1 MPLKSWHQVIDPRDD
16 LKEGK
21 PLDTSE
27 FAVNLDHVRRGTAPD
42 DYVDA
47 ERFFQRTYL
56 TENLLDMA
64 AQTVRRLNGIT
75 TETTPVFNL
84 ATQFGGGKTHSLTL
98 LWHLAKLG
106 TRALHYQDVD
116 RITRRAGVSE
126 IPTAIPAVFVGTEFS
141 SVSGRGEPGEPVRRT
156 PWGEM
161 AFQLHGAE
169 GFELVRA
176 HDDAMV
182 PPAGDDLNKLFRPD
196 QPYLLLFDE
205 LLNYVSNHRHYHD
218 MGAQLYNFMQTLT
231 EFVRSRKNIV
241 LAVCIPASELEMN
254 PQDQADYERFKKMLD
269 RLGKPMFMSAGRE
282 TTEIIRRRLFNWTG
296 LPAEAKPI
304 ITQYVDWVREH
315 RSQLPGTF
323 NVDAAR
329 EQFEASYPFHPQVLS
344 LFERKW
350 QSLPRFQQ
358 TRGILR
364 LLALWV
370 ARAYQDGYKGNAKEP
385 LITLGTAPLDDSGF
399 RAAVFEQLG
408 ENRLEAAVSTDIA
421 GNKNSHARR
430 LDDEAIDGVKKARLH
445 RKCATTIFFESNGGM
460 ANGQATLPEIKFSL
474 GEPDLDIGLVDGV
487 MQSLLDS
494 CYYLTAHGNKF
505 KFSTQENLIKRFTD
519 RRAGIAPTRV
529 QELVEAEVRKVF
541 EKGQGF
547 ERILFPEKSGHVPDR
562 PVLTLVVMHP
572 SRRLAYPETR
582 ALLDDLARHSSQT
595 TRAYRS
601 ALIFAVADDDTPL
614 REEARNILA
623 WDDIDADAEELHF
636 EPEQRRQIKANAL
649 RARKDLSEKV
659 WNVYNTLFY
668 LDKKSELLED
678 SLGRIHSSQAASLAG
693 YYLTY
698 LSSKSEISEEVS
710 PGFLTRNWPPAFTE
724 WSTRNVRD
732 AFYASPLFPRLLKAD
747 ALRATIA
754 LGVTGGQLAYVG
766 PKNASGKYDP
776 FYFDQPISAS
786 DVEIS
791 DDVFILT
798 KEEAK
803 RHIEPR
809 QLTTLRIVPSQ
820 HSTEPS
826 LTYTFLANGFD
837 QHGDAFALPGPVTWS
852 TTAGSIDAQGKL
864 TVGEDEGTFTV
875 TAQCVDLSAT
885 ATVSVARRAT
895 TKAAEPTPTTTRPRK
910 LAWSGTVQPSA
921 WMQLYMKVLARH
933 GANPKLKIN
942 VRFELDDEALSD
954 QQREETR
961 TALKELGLG
970 DLE

>member
-1 MPLKSWHQVIDPRDD
+1 MAIKSWHQIIEPRDD

-27 FAVNLDHVRRGTAPD
+27 FAVNLDHVRRGTAPI

-106 TRALHYQDVD
+106 SRALHYQDVD
-116 RITRRAGVSE
+116 RIMRRAGVSD
-126 IPTAIPAVFVGTEFS
+126 IPQAIPAVFVGTEFS
-141 SVSGRGEPGEPVRRT
+141 SVSGRGESGEPLRRT

-169 GFELVRA
+169 GYELLRA
-176 HDDAMV
+176 HDEALV
-182 PPAGDDLNKLFRPD
+182 PPAGDDLEKLFRPG
-196 QPYLLLFDE
+196 QSYLLLFDE
-205 LLNYVSNHRHYHD
+205 LLNYVSKHRHYKD
-218 MGAQLYNFMQTLT
+218 LGAQFYNFLQTLT
-231 EFVRSRKNIV
+231 EFVRSRHHIV

-254 PQDQADYERFKKMLD
+254 TEDQADYERFKKMLD
-269 RLGKPMFMSAGRE
+269 RLGKPIFMSAGRE
-282 TTEIIRRRLFNWTG
+282 TTEIIRRRLFNWHGFPTDAR
-296 LPAEAKPI
+296 PVI
-304 ITQYVDWVREH
+304 SQYVDWVREH
-315 RSQLPGTF
+315 RSSLPGTF
-323 NVDAAR
+323 NADAAR

-370 ARAYQDGYKGNAKEP
+370 SNAYKEGYQGKMKEP
-385 LITLGTAPLDDSGF
+385 LITLGSAPLDNMNF

-408 ENRLEAAVSTDIA
+408 ENRLEAAVTTDIA
-421 GNKNSHARR
+421 GKKDSHALR
-430 LDDEAIDGVKKARLH
+430 LDAEAIDGIKKHHLH
-445 RKCATTIFFESNGGM
+445 RRCATTIFFESNGGM

-474 GEPDLDIGLVDGV
+474 GEPDLDIGLIDGV
-487 MQSLLDS
+487 MQAMLDS
-494 CYYLTAHGNKF
+494 CYYLTANGQKF

-519 RRAGIAPTRV
+519 RRAGIDPVRV
-529 QELVEAEVRKVF
+529 QELIETEVRKAF
-541 EKGQGF
+541 DKGQGF
-547 ERILFPEKSGHVPDR
+547 ERTLFPEKSGQIADR
-562 PVLTLVVMHP
+562 AALTLVVMHP
-572 SRRLAYPETR
+572 SRRVIYPETR
-582 ALLDDLARHSSQT
+582 ALLDDLARHSGQT

-614 REEARNILA
+614 REEARNALA
-623 WDDIDADAEELHF
+623 WDDIDNDAEELHF
-636 EPEQRRQIKANAL
+636 EREQRQQIKANAT
-649 RARKDLSEKV
+649 RARKELAEKV
-659 WNVYNTLFY
+659 WNAYNTLFY
-668 LDKKSELLED
+668 LDKHNDLLED
-678 SLGRIHSSQAASLAG
+678 SLGRIHSSQAASLPMF
-693 YYLTY
+693 YQTY
-698 LSSKSEISEEVS
+698 LISKSEIAENVS
-710 PGFLTRNWPPAFTE
+710 PNFLTRNWPPAFTE

-754 LGVTGGQLAYVG
+754 GGVSGGQLAYVG
-766 PKNASGKYDP
+766 PKNASGQYDP
-776 FYFDQPISAS
+776 FYFNEPLSSS

-798 KEEAK
+798 KEEAQ
-803 RHIEPR
+803 RHIQPR
-809 QLTTLRIVPSQ
+809 QLTTLRIIPTQ
-820 HSTEPS
+820 HNTEPAQ
-826 LTYTFLANGFD
+826 TYTFLANGLD
-837 QHGDAFALPGPVTWS
+837 QHGEDIELPGPVTWT
-852 TTAGSIDAQGKL
+852 TTAGAIDINGKL
-864 TVGEDEGTFTV
+864 TVGDEEGVFKV
-875 TAQCVDLSAT
+875 TAHCADLTAT
-885 ATVSVARRAT
+885 ATVSVARR
-895 TKAAEPTPTTTRPRK
+895 EPNKPNEPAPAPTRARK

-942 VRFELDDEALSD
+942 VRFELDDEGISE